1 VAVRNVA
8 RGGGKV
14 FRGEIQ
20 GLKELERKLKALATD
35 NPALTGDLRKLVGDA
50 AADVRNEMRSRAMGA
65 GWASQ
70 SIKTRKGVTLATG
83 QQVIDAMFASSRG
96 DSSNPRQRIGAVAG
110 VSKRRSMVE
119 WVAGRVT
126 AASWPTRTP
135 RRVKPGGLVAEAFA
149 TMLEFGTTR
158 MRARPAINPAVQAA
172 KPKVISTLADGY
184 NALLLKY
191 SK

>member
-1 VAVRNVA
+1 MPVRNVA
-8 RGGGKV
+8 RGGGKA
-14 FRGEIQ
+14 FKGEVT

-35 NPALTGDLRKLVGDA
+35 NPALQADLRDLVGA
-50 AADVRNEMRSRAMGA
+50 GAESVRIEMRSKAMGA

-83 QQVIDAMFASSRG
+83 QQVIDAMFASKG
-96 DSSNPRQRIGAVAG
+96 DNGKPRQRINAIAG